1 MFGGMLGVSGLVG
14 GIITI
19 IVGVILLVWP
29 RFVAAIIGI
38 WLIIVGVIA
47 IVNSVT

>member
-1 MFGGMLGVSGLVG
+1 MPGILEVG
-14 GIITI
+14 GLAGAIITI

-38 WLIIVGVIA
+38 YLIIVGVIA
-47 IVNSVT
+47 LIAAL